1 MPSLPFLCFPPLVA
15 RAAGACLFTDPSPTS
30 AAVPYRGVAR
40 PASSESLSS
49 SSRLVQ
55 LRVGH
60 RNHSGTGSSHAPSGR
75 PGTQSVP
82 CHISAGR
89 YRRPDSLSPALCLPC
104 RHTRARARFGAS
116 TGSSES
122 IRVLGP
128 PRPAPAAAASG
139 AGPLIGRFKRG
150 FLAPFCHRTPSL
162 LAVRCPPAHP
172 WAFEPKGQRGAGAC
186 QRPASISRG
195 GSAQSRWLAEPAGA
209 SRAVKSH
216 QPSIPGAG
224 PRAESRQPSPARQYP
239 GPPARCWLM
248 GRNL

>member
-89 YRRPDSLSPALCLPC
+89 YRRPDSPALCLSC
-104 RHTRARARFGAS
+104 LHARARARFGAS

-139 AGPLIGRFKRG
+139 AGPLIGLFKAADAR
-150 FLAPFCHRTPSL
+150 PL
-162 LAVRCPPAHP
+162 LGPVLSPDS
-172 WAFEPKGQRGAGAC
+172 ESVG
-186 QRPASISRG
+186 RP
-195 GSAQSRWLAEPAGA
+195 LPAGA
-209 SRAVKSH
+209 SV
-216 QPSIPGAG
+216 G
-224 PRAESRQPSPARQYP
+224 
-239 GPPARCWLM
+239 L
-248 GRNL
+248 